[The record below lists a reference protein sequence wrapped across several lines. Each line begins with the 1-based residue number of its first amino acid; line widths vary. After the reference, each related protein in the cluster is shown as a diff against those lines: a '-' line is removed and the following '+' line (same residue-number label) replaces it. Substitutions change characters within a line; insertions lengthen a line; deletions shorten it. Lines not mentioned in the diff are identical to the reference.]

1 MTEYSPVTPEV
12 VAWAIDESGL
22 SVEEIAGKLDKLKVV
37 PADVSAWATGAEQ
50 PTKGQLTKLAETLR
64 RPRAMFFLP
73 EAPEADSLPDGLRKP
88 AGERA
93 TDQRELTFDERI
105 QVRRARYLQEFVATL
120 VEDAPALPAA
130 DSRDDAGEVA
140 VRLRRWT
147 GVSIEQRR
155 SWGDAARAFRG
166 WREAIEAR
174 GVTVLALPL
183 GKEGIRGFALP
194 DERAP
199 VIAVNTADI
208 VEARGFTL
216 FHELAHLVLGTDS
229 ACSDRND
236 GGTERWCDRVASH
249 VLIPR
254 SELRTL
260 VAGTALDSLDL
271 VKHAANRFG
280 ISRRAAAIALE
291 DIGAVE
297 NAYALVEAEWPWV
310 DREKKG
316 GGGGTGRP
324 SPRKRIDEYG
334 EYAVGTV
341 LRALDAGRI
350 NEIDAARRL
359 RLDRTLLPGASEL
372 LRT

>member
-12 VAWAIDESGL
+12 VAWAIDESGMAPD
-22 SVEEIAGKLDKLKVV
+22 EIARRVKVK
-37 PADVSAWATGAEQ
+37 PAAVSAWAEGAEK
-50 PTKGQLTKLAETLR
+50 PTGGELTRFAETLK

-73 EAPEADSLPDGLRKP
+73 EAPEADSLPDGLRRP

-93 TDQRELTFDERI
+93 AEQRELTFDERI
-105 QVRRARYLQEFVATL
+105 HVRRARYLQDFLATL
-120 VEDAPALPAA
+120 VEDAPTLPAA
-130 DSRDDAGEVA
+130 RPEDNPEKAA
-140 VRLRRWT
+140 VGIRRWT
-147 GVSIEQRR
+147 DVSVDRRR
-155 SWGDAARAFRG
+155 SWDDAAQAFRG

-183 GKEGIRGFALP
+183 GKQGIRGFALP
-194 DERAP
+194 NERAP

-216 FHELAHLVLGTDS
+216 FHEIAHLALGADS
-229 ACSDRND
+229 ACAERN
-236 GGTERWCDRVASH
+236 GGGLERWCDLVASH

-254 SELRTL
+254 AELRTL
-260 VAGTALDSLDL
+260 ATGTALDGLDL
-271 VKHAANRFG
+271 VKRAANRFG
-280 ISRRAAAIALE
+280 VSRRAAAIALE

-316 GGGGTGRP
+316 GGGGTGR
-324 SPRKRIDEYG
+324 SAPRKRIDEYG
-334 EYAVGTV
+334 EFAVGTV

-350 NEIDAARRL
+350 DELDASRRL

-372 LRT
+372 LRA

>member
-12 VAWAIDESGL
+12 VAWAIDESGM
-22 SVEEIAGKLDKLKVV
+22 SMEDVAAKLKIE
-37 PADVSAWATGAEQ
+37 PAAVGAWVRGTDQ
-50 PTKGQLTKLAETLR
+50 PTRGQLTKLAETLK

-73 EAPEADSLPDGLRKP
+73 EAPEEDSLPAGLRKP
-88 AGERA
+88 AGEREP
-93 TDQRELTFDERI
+93 DQRELTFDERI
-105 QVRRARYLQEFVATL
+105 HVRQARYLQDFLATL
-120 VEDAPALPAA
+120 VEDAPTLPVA
-130 DSRDDAGEVA
+130 DSDDAPEKVA
-140 VRLRRWT
+140 IGIRRWT
-147 GVSIEQRR
+147 DVSVDRR
-155 SWGDAARAFRG
+155 RIWDDTAQAFRG
-166 WREAIEAR
+166 WRGAIEAN

-183 GKEGIRGFALP
+183 GKQGIRGFALP

-216 FHELAHLVLGTDS
+216 FHEIAHLALGAGS
-229 ACSDRND
+229 ACAERN
-236 GGTERWCDRVASH
+236 GGGLERWCDLVASH

-254 SELRTL
+254 AELRTL
-260 VAGTALDSLDL
+260 ATGTALDGLDL
-271 VKHAANRFG
+271 VKRAANRFG
-280 ISRRAAAIALE
+280 VSRRAAAIALE

-297 NAYALVEAEWPWV
+297 DAYALVEAEWPQI

-316 GGGGTGRP
+316 GGGGMGRA

-334 EYAVGTV
+334 EFAVGTV

-350 NEIDAARRL
+350 DELDASRRL

-372 LRT
+372 LRA

>member
-1 MTEYSPVTPEV
+1 MVEYSPVTPEV

-22 SVEEIAGKLDKLKVV
+22 SVEEIAGKLKIE
-37 PADVSAWATGAEQ
+37 PAAVGAWVGGTGQ
-50 PTKGQLTKLAETLR
+50 PTKGQLTRFAETLK

-73 EAPEADSLPDGLRKP
+73 EAPEADSLPAGLRRP

-105 QVRRARYLQEFVATL
+105 HVRRARYLQEFLATL
-120 VEDAPALPAA
+120 VEDNPVLPVA

-140 VRLRRWT
+140 VGLRRWT
-147 GVSIEQRR
+147 GVSTDQRR
-155 SWGDAARAFRG
+155 SWSDAARAFRG
-166 WREAIEAR
+166 WREAIEAK

-183 GKEGIRGFALP
+183 GKQSIRGFALP

-208 VEARGFTL
+208 VGARGFTL
-216 FHELAHLVLGTDS
+216 FHEIAHLALGSDS
-229 ACSDRND
+229 ACSDRNN
-236 GGTERWCDRVASH
+236 GGTERWCDLVASH

-254 SELRTL
+254 AELRTL
-260 VAGTALDSLDL
+260 AAGTALDGLDL
-271 VKHAANRFG
+271 VKHAASRFG
-280 ISRRAAAIALE
+280 ISHRAAAIALE

-297 NAYALVEAEWPWV
+297 NAYALVKAEWPWV

-324 SPRKRIDEYG
+324 STRKRIDEYG
-334 EYAVGTV
+334 EFAVGTV
-341 LRALDAGRI
+341 LRALAAGRT
-350 NEIDAARRL
+350 NEIDASRRL
-359 RLDRTLLPGASEL
+359 RLDRTLLPAISEL
-372 LRT
+372 FAE

>member
-22 SVEEIAGKLDKLKVV
+22 SLEDVAGKLKIE
-37 PADVSAWATGAEQ
+37 PAAVGAWVGGTEQ
-50 PTKGQLTKLAETLR
+50 PTRGQLTKLAETLK

-120 VEDAPALPAA
+120 VEDAPTLPVA
-130 DSRDDAGEVA
+130 DSREDAGEVA

-147 GVSIEQRR
+147 GVSIDQRR
-155 SWGDAARAFRG
+155 SWGDAAWAFRG

-183 GKEGIRGFALP
+183 GKQGIRGFALP

-229 ACSDRND
+229 ACSDRSD
-236 GGTERWCDRVASH
+236 GGVERWCDLVASH

-260 VAGTALDSLDL
+260 AAGTALDGLDL
-271 VKHAANRFG
+271 VKRAAHRFG

-297 NAYALVEAEWPWV
+297 DAYALVEAEWPWV

-359 RLDRTLLPGASEL
+359 RLDRTLLPALGEL
-372 LRT
+372 FAE

>member
-1 MTEYSPVTPEV
+1 MTEYAPVTPEV
-12 VAWAIDESGL
+12 VAWAIDESGMAPD
-22 SVEEIAGKLDKLKVV
+22 EIARRVKVES
-37 PADVSAWATGAEQ
+37 AAVSAWAKGAEK
-50 PTKGQLTKLAETLR
+50 PTRGELTRFAETLK

-73 EAPEADSLPDGLRKP
+73 DAPEADSLPDGLRKP

-93 TDQRELTFDERI
+93 ADQRELTFDERI
-105 QVRRARYLQEFVATL
+105 HVRQARYLQDFLATL
-120 VEDAPALPAA
+120 VEDTPTLPAA
-130 DSRDDAGEVA
+130 RPEDDPEKVA
-140 VRLRRWT
+140 VGIRRWT
-147 GVSIEQRR
+147 DVSVDRRR
-155 SWGDAARAFRG
+155 SWDDAAQAFRG

-183 GKEGIRGFALP
+183 GREGVRGFALP

-216 FHELAHLVLGTDS
+216 FHEIAHLALGADS
-229 ACSDRND
+229 ACAERN
-236 GGTERWCDRVASH
+236 GGGLERWCDLVASH

-254 SELRTL
+254 AELRTL
-260 VAGTALDSLDL
+260 ATGTALDGLDL
-271 VKHAANRFG
+271 VKRAANRFG
-280 ISRRAAAIALE
+280 VSRRAAAIALE

-316 GGGGTGRP
+316 GGGGTGRS

-334 EYAVGTV
+334 EFAVGTV

-350 NEIDAARRL
+350 DELDASRRL

-372 LRT
+372 LRA

>member
-12 VAWAIDESGL
+12 VAWAIDESGMAL
-22 SVEEIAGKLDKLKVV
+22 DEIARRVKVE
-37 PADVSAWATGAEQ
+37 PAAVSAWAEGAEK
-50 PTKGQLTKLAETLR
+50 PTRGELTRFAETLK

-88 AGERA
+88 AGERVA
-93 TDQRELTFDERI
+93 EQRELTFDERI
-105 QVRRARYLQEFVATL
+105 HVRRARYLQEFLATL
-120 VEDAPALPAA
+120 VEDAPTLPVA
-130 DSRDDAGEVA
+130 DSHDAPEKVA
-140 VRLRRWT
+140 VGIRRWT
-147 GVSIEQRR
+147 DVSVDRRR
-155 SWGDAARAFRG
+155 SWDDAAQAFRG
-166 WREAIEAR
+166 WREAIEAN

-183 GKEGIRGFALP
+183 GREGVRGFALP

-216 FHELAHLVLGTDS
+216 FHELAHLALGADS
-229 ACSDRND
+229 ACAERN
-236 GGTERWCDRVASH
+236 GGGLERWCDLVASH

-254 SELRTL
+254 SELRILATE
-260 VAGTALDSLDL
+260 TALNGLDL
-271 VKHAANRFG
+271 VKRAANRFG
-280 ISRRAAAIALE
+280 VSRRAAALALE

-297 NAYALVEAEWPWV
+297 NAYALVEVEWPWI

-316 GGGGTGRP
+316 GGGGTGRS

-334 EYAVGTV
+334 EFAVGTV

-350 NEIDAARRL
+350 DELDASRRL

-372 LRT
+372 LRA

>member
-12 VAWAIDESGL
+12 VAWAIDESGM
-22 SVEEIAGKLDKLKVV
+22 SMEEIARKVEV
-37 PADVSAWATGAEQ
+37 GAADISAWVEGGGK
-50 PTKGQLTKLAETLR
+50 PTKGQLTRFAETLR

-73 EAPEADSLPDGLRKP
+73 EAPKVDSLPHGLRKP
-88 AGERA
+88 AGA
-93 TDQRELTFDERI
+93 TDQRELIFKERLF
-105 QVRRARYLQEFVATL
+105 VRRARYLQEFVATL
-120 VEDAPALPAA
+120 VEDAPSLPVAN
-130 DSRDDAGEVA
+130 SGDDAGEVA

-147 GVSIEQRR
+147 GVSVEQRR
-155 SWGDAARAFRG
+155 SWSDAAQSFRG

-183 GKEGIRGFALP
+183 GKKSIRGFALR

-208 VEARGFTL
+208 IEARGFTL
-216 FHELAHLVLGTDS
+216 FHELAHLVLDTDS

-236 GGTERWCDRVASH
+236 GGLERWCDRVASR

-254 SELRTL
+254 SELRTT
-260 VAGTALDSLDL
+260 VAATALDGLDL

-297 NAYALVEAEWPWV
+297 NAYARAEAEWPWV

-316 GGGGTGRP
+316 GGGGTGRS
-324 SPRKRIDEYG
+324 SPR
-334 EYAVGTV
+334 T
-341 LRALDAGRI
+341 
-350 NEIDAARRL
+350 
-359 RLDRTLLPGASEL
+359 
-372 LRT
+372 

>member
-1 MTEYSPVTPEV
+1 MTEYAPVTPEV

-22 SVEEIAGKLDKLKVV
+22 SPDEIAGKLKVA
-37 PADVSAWATGAEQ
+37 PAAVSAWAEGAEQ
-50 PTKGQLTKLAETLR
+50 PTRGQLTRFAETLK

-73 EAPEADSLPDGLRKP
+73 EAPEADSLPAGLRKP

-93 TDQRELTFDERI
+93 EDRRELTFDERI
-105 QVRRARYLQEFVATL
+105 HVRRARYLQEFLATL
-120 VEDAPALPAA
+120 VEDAPTLPAA
-130 DSRDDAGEVA
+130 VSHDDAGEVA
-140 VRLRRWT
+140 VRIRRWT
-147 GVSIEQRR
+147 GVSVDQRR
-155 SWGDAARAFRG
+155 SWDDAARAFRG
-166 WREAIEAR
+166 WREAVEAR

-183 GKEGIRGFALP
+183 GREGVRGFALP
-194 DERAP
+194 NERAP

-216 FHELAHLVLGTDS
+216 FHEIAHLALGANS

-236 GGTERWCDRVASH
+236 GGTERWCDLVASH

-254 SELRTL
+254 AELRTL
-260 VAGTALDSLDL
+260 ATGTALDGLDL
-271 VKHAANRFG
+271 VKRAANRFG

-297 NAYALVEAEWPWV
+297 DAYALVEAEWPWI

-316 GGGGTGRP
+316 GGGGTGRS
-324 SPRKRIDEYG
+324 SPRMRIDEYG
-334 EYAVGTV
+334 EFAVGTV

-350 NEIDAARRL
+350 NELDASQRL

-372 LRT
+372 LHT

>member
-1 MTEYSPVTPEV
+1 MTEYAPVTPEV

-22 SVEEIAGKLDKLKVV
+22 SPDEIARRVKVA
-37 PADVSAWATGAEQ
+37 PAAVSAWAEGAEQ
-50 PTKGQLTKLAETLR
+50 PTRGQLTRFAETLK

-73 EAPEADSLPDGLRKP
+73 EAPKADSLPAGLRKP

-93 TDQRELTFDERI
+93 ADQRELTFDERI
-105 QVRRARYLQEFVATL
+105 HVRRARYLQEFLSTL
-120 VEDAPALPAA
+120 VEDAPTLPAA
-130 DSRDDAGEVA
+130 GSHDDAGEVA
-140 VRLRRWT
+140 VRIRRWT
-147 GVSIEQRR
+147 GVSVDQRR
-155 SWGDAARAFRG
+155 SWDDAARAFRG
-166 WREAIEAR
+166 WREAVEAK

-183 GKEGIRGFALP
+183 GREGIRGFALP

-216 FHELAHLVLGTDS
+216 FHELTHLALDANS
-229 ACSDRND
+229 ACAERN
-236 GGTERWCDRVASH
+236 GGGLERWCDLVASH

-254 SELRTL
+254 AELRTL
-260 VAGTALDSLDL
+260 ATGTTLDGLDL
-271 VKHAANRFG
+271 VKRAASRFG

-297 NAYALVEAEWPWV
+297 DTYALVEAEWPWV

-316 GGGGTGRP
+316 GGGGTGR
-324 SPRKRIDEYG
+324 SSSRKRIDEYG
-334 EYAVGTV
+334 EFAVGTV

-350 NEIDAARRL
+350 NELDASQRL

-372 LRT
+372 LRA